1 MKPDSLRIKHLLN
14 LLPSYAA
21 SSGIHLDDLLEKWR
35 SSSGNIT
42 RPLEEAEFFYL
53 ANRCVDS
60 GLLLVSRDWVIQI
73 TRSGQDYL
81 DPKTKKFGRVN

>member
-14 LLPSYAA
+14 LPPSYAA
-21 SSGIHLDDLLEKWR
+21 SSGIHLDDLLEKLR
-35 SSSGNIT
+35 SSSGNMT

-60 GLLLVSRDWVIQI
+60 GLFLVSRDWVIQI

>member
-1 MKPDSLRIKHLLN
+1 MERDSLRIKHLLS
-14 LLPSYAA
+14 LLPAYAA

-35 SSSGNIT
+35 SSSGNVR
-42 RPLEEAEFFYL
+42 RPLEEAEFFCL

-60 GLLLVSRDWVIQI
+60 GLLLVSKDWVIQI

-81 DPKTKKFGRVN
+81 DPKTQKSGRV

>member
-1 MKPDSLRIKHLLN
+1 MKPDSLRIKHLLD

-42 RPLEEAEFFYL
+42 RPLLAGLFYVRGKEGSERPWPRQSYL
-53 ANRCVDS
+53 ADRAVQAQSC
-60 GLLLVSRDWVIQI
+60 WV
-73 TRSGQDYL
+73 TSCG
-81 DPKTKKFGRVN
+81 